1 MSVTMENICVSFAG
15 VKVLK
20 NISMSIKDGEICGI
34 LGANGSGKSTLIKV
48 LSGVYHP
55 DRECGAKMQ
64 IGRQLVDDI
73 SDTTIAYNMGIR
85 TVHQE
90 SPLIDEFTVAECIAA
105 FKGYPG
111 SKKGKINWNR
121 VAAYAEQLL
130 ETYQISLPVETYVK
144 DLSAAQR
151 NMLAIAIAIGEEE
164 ELKGTTL
171 LILDESEASIP
182 ENEAESF
189 LERVRFVAQR
199 GIPVIMISHR
209 LKSVL
214 KYCDKVAI
222 LNDGELVF
230 EGQTEDI
237 NEEIIVN
244 QMLKKGKSSEAA
256 EDGKQQSLQ
265 HLWETLNC
273 KTTYHPGQK
282 VLEVRNLQYKKLQ
295 DCSFEVYAGDILGI
309 VGGDD
314 GGIHEIP
321 WLITGVAKRKKGE
334 IYLDGKKISRH
345 SSIRERI
352 KSGIALLPCD
362 RPKYGGIMECSM
374 EENILLPNRKKYWNH
389 RKLKSTVLHM
399 MQNIFDIQPGDSF
412 FKNFSK
418 FSGGNQQKAIM
429 AKWMSMKPRLFILDD
444 PTYGVDPNSRKRLFQ
459 LIQEGAK
466 EGMGVIIFSTE
477 PEQLAEICTRVI
489 VVCQG
494 RVTGEIRKEDGILE
508 REMIARWS
516 YL

>member
-1 MSVTMENICVSFAG
+1 MSVMVKNICVSFAG
-15 VKVLK
+15 VSVLK
-20 NISMSIKDGEICGI
+20 NISMSVQDGEICGV

-55 DRECGAKMQ
+55 DRDCDAKIQ
-64 IGRQLVDDI
+64 IGEQISNDI
-73 SDTTIAYNMGIR
+73 PDTTTAYNLGIR

-90 SPLIDEFTVAECIAA
+90 SPLIDDFTVAECIAA

-111 SKKGKINWNR
+111 SKKGRIHWEQ
-121 VAAYAEQLL
+121 VAEYAARLL
-130 ETYQISLPVETYVK
+130 ETYQIPIPVEMHVRE
-144 DLSAAQR
+144 LSAAQR

-164 ELKGTTL
+164 ELNNTTL

-189 LERVRFVAQR
+189 LERVRLVAQR
-199 GIPVIMISHR
+199 GIPIIMISHR

-230 EGQTEDI
+230 EGKTEEI

-244 QMLKKGKSSEAA
+244 QMLKKGTGSESA
-256 EDGKQQSLQ
+256 EDGQEQSLQ
-265 HLWETLNC
+265 HLWELLKC
-273 KTTYHPGQK
+273 RTTYYPGEK
-282 VLEVRNLQYKKLQ
+282 VLEVKNLKYKKLQ
-295 DCSFEVYAGDILGI
+295 DCSFEVRAGDILGI

-321 WLITGVAKRKKGE
+321 WLLMGECQRKGGE
-334 IYLDGKKISRH
+334 IYLDGQKLSKH
-345 SSIRERI
+345 TSIRKRI
-352 KSGIALLPCD
+352 RQGIALLPCD
-362 RPKYGGIMECSM
+362 RPKYGGILECSM
-374 EENILLPNRKKYWNH
+374 EENILLPNRVRYWG
-389 RKLKSTVLHM
+389 RKKLKRNALDM
-399 MQNIFDIQPGDSF
+399 MQKVFDIQPNDSF
-412 FKNFSK
+412 YKYFSK

-459 LIQEGAK
+459 LIQEAAA

-489 VVCQG
+489 VICQG
-494 RVTGEIRKEDGILE
+494 RVTGEIRKEDGVLE

>member
-1 MSVTMENICVSFAG
+1 MAVTIENICVSFAG

-20 NISMSIKDGEICGI
+20 NISMSIEDGEICGV

-55 DRECGAKMQ
+55 DRDCDAKIQ
-64 IGRQLVDDI
+64 IGGQILDDI
-73 SDTTIAYNMGIR
+73 QDTTTAYNLGIR

-105 FKGYPG
+105 FKGYPE
-111 SKKGKINWNR
+111 SKKGRIRWEQ
-121 VAAYAEQLL
+121 VAEYAKRLL
-130 ETYQISLPVETYVK
+130 ETYQIQIPIEMYVR

-189 LERVRFVAQR
+189 LERVKLVAQR
-199 GIPVIMISHR
+199 GIPIIMISHR

-230 EGQTEDI
+230 EGKTEDI

-244 QMLKKGKSSEAA
+244 QMLKKGKGNEAA
-256 EDGKQQSLQ
+256 VDGQQQSLQ
-265 HLWETLNC
+265 HLWKLLKC
-273 KTTYHPGQK
+273 KTMYHPGQK

-295 DCSFEVYAGDILGI
+295 DCSFEVCAGDILGI

-321 WLITGVAKRKKGE
+321 WLIMGARKRKKGE
-334 IYLDGKKISRH
+334 IYLDGQKLSKH

-352 KSGIALLPCD
+352 KKGIALLPCD

-374 EENILLPNRKKYWNH
+374 EENILLPNRKKYWGNK
-389 RKLKSTVLHM
+389 KLKRNVLSM
-399 MQNIFDIQPGDSF
+399 MQNIFDIQPNDSF
-412 FKNFSK
+412 FKYFSK

-459 LIQEGAK
+459 LIQEAAA

-489 VVCQG
+489 VICQG
-494 RVTGEIRKEDGILE
+494 RVTGEIRKEDGVLE